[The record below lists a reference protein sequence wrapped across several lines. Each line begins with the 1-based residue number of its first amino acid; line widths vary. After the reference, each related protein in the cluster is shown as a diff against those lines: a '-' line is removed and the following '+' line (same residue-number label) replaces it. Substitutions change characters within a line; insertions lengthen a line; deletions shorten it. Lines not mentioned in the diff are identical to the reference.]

1 MNVLLK
7 GHVTICASIIQALL
21 NVFATKDTFFL
32 ASHIVAVSV
41 YKRIAGI
48 LFGIL
53 FLWSQ
58 HEKEMCISNSVLQI
72 FQIICLSVFR
82 VVWSRSLN
90 LYTLDYSLKQLFF
103 LTFTGKQLWV
113 LEQIVA
119 FHTWVLRVGFCRSC
133 LQSTVGNTNY
143 GM

>member
-21 NVFATKDTFFL
+21 NVFAMKDTFFL
-32 ASHIVAVSV
+32 ALHIVAVSA
-41 YKRIAGI
+41 YKPIAGI
-48 LFGIL
+48 FFGIL

-72 FQIICLSVFR
+72 FEICLSIFR
-82 VVWSRSLN
+82 VVWSRSLT
-90 LYTLDYSLKQLFF
+90 LYTLYYFLKQLFI
-103 LTFTGKQLWV
+103 LTFTGKQLWI

-119 FHTWVLRVGFCRSC
+119 FHTWVLRAGFCRSC
-133 LQSTVGNTNY
+133 LQKHC
-143 GM
+143 